1 MIAFASPCS
10 RMKPTVAESRRV
22 LIVLTT
28 VPSIGT
34 ARVAS
39 QAAGT
44 LGAMTETVSPRPI
57 PRAARLDA
65 RRRQRAYV
73 SAQVWRR
80 LPCTIDGR
88 SG

>member
-1 MIAFASPCS
+1 M
-10 RMKPTVAESRRV
+10 
-22 LIVLTT
+22 VLTT
-28 VPSIGT
+28 APSIGT

-57 PRAARLDA
+57 PRAARLEA
-65 RRRQRAYV
+65 SRRQRTQV
-73 SAQVWRR
+73 SAHVWRR
-80 LPCTIDGR
+80 LPWTMDVR